1 MFSDHS
7 DEGKLVPEILFPLLS
22 NQATNFLDISELQLH
37 SINFMLVYSHKLW
50 IELGNKE
57 ELE

>member
-37 SINFMLVYSHKLW
+37 SINFMLVYSHKL
-50 IELGNKE
+50 
-57 ELE
+57 